1 LVFRHSAWR
10 ALVLLPLA
18 LAACS
23 SPESQTR
30 DGLIKAGVSHD
41 VAECMADQMVD
52 NLSIA
57 QLRRLSALGK
67 GEKKGVKHLL
77 RRIRDLN
84 DPQIVSV
91 TASAGALCAT
101 GLSL

>member
-1 LVFRHSAWR
+1 MVFRQSPWR
-10 ALVLLPLA
+10 LLVLLPLV

-23 SPESQTR
+23 SPDSQTR
-30 DGLIKAGVSHD
+30 DALIKAGLSRD
-41 VAECMADQMVD
+41 VAECMADEMVD

-67 GEKKGVKHLL
+67 GEKKGVKQLL
-77 RRIRDLN
+77 RRIRDLD

>member
-1 LVFRHSAWR
+1 VLSCDYAWR
-10 ALVLLPLA
+10 TLIVLPLA

-30 DGLIKAGVSHD
+30 DGLIKAGVSPHT
-41 VAECMADQMVD
+41 AECMADDMVD

-57 QLRRLSALGK
+57 QLRRLASVRH
-67 GEKKGVKHLL
+67 GEQKGVKHLL
-77 RRIRDLN
+77 RRIHALH

-91 TASAGALCAT
+91 TASAAATCAL
-101 GLSL
+101 GLPG